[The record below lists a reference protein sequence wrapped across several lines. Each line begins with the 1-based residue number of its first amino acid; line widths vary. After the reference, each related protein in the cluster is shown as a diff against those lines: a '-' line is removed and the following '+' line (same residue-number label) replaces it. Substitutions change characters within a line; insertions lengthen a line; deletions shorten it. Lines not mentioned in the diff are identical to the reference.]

1 MVMALLGQPY
11 LIPRRADLKP
21 IGPVLKCS
29 LGPFHRFENHLLTTG
44 IRNHIPVIRTRSVGN
59 NPDTGGMQFI
69 DKLNTGNLGYGI
81 VSDH

>member
-59 NPDTGGMQFI
+59 NPETHRSEEQ
-69 DKLNTGNLGYGI
+69 LQVLYRRHA
-81 VSDH
+81 VY